1 MFILVIFLK
10 KIIDFIIRKSLN
22 PKKKKKKT
30 VLQVL
35 IFLPSII
42 YFLSSKK

>member
-10 KIIDFIIRKSLN
+10 KIIEFIIRKSLN
-22 PKKKKKKT
+22 PTKKKKI

>member
-1 MFILVIFLK
+1 MFIHVIFLK

-22 PKKKKKKT
+22 PTKKKI